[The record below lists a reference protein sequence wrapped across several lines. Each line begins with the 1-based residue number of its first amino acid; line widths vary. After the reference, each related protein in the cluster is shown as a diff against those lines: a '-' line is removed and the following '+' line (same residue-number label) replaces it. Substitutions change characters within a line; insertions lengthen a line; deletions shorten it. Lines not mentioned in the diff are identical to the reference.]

1 MSRTRLI
8 AAIAVPLI
16 LLAAACGGDS
26 DDDASTDT
34 GSASASEPA
43 AGDDATEPETGGDE
57 AASDDDGMATSYPL
71 TIETCGVSSTL
82 DGPPE
87 SILVYYSFEE
97 PLLLWGLGDAIDL
110 FVSFGADSAYPGVNE
125 MYADLEI
132 TTDQPGREAL
142 IAMAPDLILTASDF
156 AFNEEAGFLSREDV
170 HELGIATWLPQS
182 MCAQDKADP
191 PPDEAEALRSRD
203 YDQVVADLLELGEI
217 VDRQAEAVALTSEM
231 NEKMAEVEAR
241 VPDGDP
247 VPVALLSATA
257 DAADIFGVY
266 TGGVNEDI
274 IRRAGG
280 VNPFRT
286 DETGQFESLSV
297 EELTV
302 TPLEAVLT
310 DLPLDPGAEETLL
323 AQFPTWPASE
333 AGTYAYIPS
342 ILGGPGM
349 PWAAEQLVELL
360 YADAG

>member
-1 MSRTRLI
+1 MTRTRLI
-8 AAIAVPLI
+8 ATIALPI
-16 LLAAACGGDS
+16 LLVVAACGSDS
-26 DDDASTDT
+26 DDDATDT
-34 GSASASEPA
+34 GSPSASASEPA
-43 AGDDATEPETGGDE
+43 E
-57 AASDDDGMATSYPL
+57 AAAADLSTSYPL

-110 FVSFGADSAYPGVNE
+110 FVSFGADSAYPGVND

-132 TTDQPGREAL
+132 TTEQPGREAL

-170 HELGIATWLPQS
+170 HDLGIATWLPQS

-191 PPDEAEALRSRD
+191 PADEAEALRNRD
-203 YDQVVADLLELGEI
+203 YDQVVDDLLELGEI
-217 VDRQAEAVALTSEM
+217 VDRQAEAIALTDEM
-231 NEKMAEVEAR
+231 NAKMAEVEAR

-247 VPVALLSATA
+247 VPVALLSASA
-257 DAADIFGVY
+257 DLSEIWGVY
-266 TGGVNEDI
+266 TGGVNEDL

-280 VNPFRT
+280 VNPFRNE
-286 DETGQFESLSV
+286 DTGQFESLSV

-302 TPLEAVLT
+302 TPLDAVLT
-310 DLPLDPGAEETLL
+310 DLPLDPGADEALL

-333 AGTYAYIPS
+333 TGSYAYIPS

-360 YADAG
+360 YPDAS

>member
-1 MSRTRLI
+1 MTRPRLVAVI
-8 AAIAVPLI
+8 AALMIC
-16 LLAAACGGDS
+16 AAACGDDDSSS
-26 DDDASTDT
+26 DDDASSDT
-34 GSASASEPA
+34 ASASASASAPA
-43 AGDDATEPETGGDE
+43 DDDAGGDDGD
-57 AASDDDGMATSYPL
+57 MATTYPL

-87 SILVYYSFEE
+87 SILVYYSWEE

-132 TTDQPGREAL
+132 TTEQPGREAL
-142 IAMAPDLILTASDF
+142 TAMAPDLILTASDF

-182 MCAQDKADP
+182 LCAQDKADP
-191 PPDEAEALRSRD
+191 PADEAEALRNRD
-203 YDQVVADLLELGEI
+203 FDQVVADIVELGEI
-217 VDRQAEAVALTSEM
+217 VDRQAEAEELAAEM
-231 NEKMAEVEAR
+231 ETKMAEVEAR
-241 VPDGDP
+241 VPEGDP

-257 DAADIFGVY
+257 DGAEIFGVY

-286 DETGQFESLSV
+286 DDTGQFESLSV

-302 TPLEAVLT
+302 NPLQAVLV
-310 DLPLDPGAEETLL
+310 DLPPDPGGDETLL

-333 AGTYAYIPS
+333 TGSFGYIPS
-342 ILGGPGM
+342 ILGGPGA

-360 YADAG
+360 YPDAG

>member
-1 MSRTRLI
+1 MTRTRRI
-8 AAIAVPLI
+8 AAIALPMLLI
-16 LLAAACGGDS
+16 VAACGSDS
-26 DDDASTDT
+26 DDDAAGT
-34 GSASASEPA
+34 GSASASEPTETVDDGASA
-43 AGDDATEPETGGDE
+43 AAADGEE
-57 AASDDDGMATSYPL
+57 AASDDDMSTSYPL

-87 SILVYYSFEE
+87 SILVFYSFEE

-191 PPDEAEALRSRD
+191 PADEAEALRNRD
-203 YDQVVADLLELGEI
+203 YDQVVDDLLELGEI
-217 VDRQAEAVALTSEM
+217 VDRQAEAMALAAEM
-231 NEKMAEVEAR
+231 DAKMAEVEAR

-257 DAADIFGVY
+257 DASDIFGVY
-266 TGGVNEDI
+266 TGGVNEDL

-280 VNPFRT
+280 VNPFRNE
-286 DETGQFESLSV
+286 DTGQFESLSV

-302 TPLEAVLT
+302 TPLDAVLT

-333 AGTYAYIPS
+333 TGTYAYIPS

-360 YADAG
+360 YPEAG

>member
-8 AAIAVPLI
+8 ATIAALMVLV
-16 LLAAACGGDS
+16 AACG
-26 DDDASTDT
+26 DDDASSEDDASSDT
-34 GSASASEPA
+34 TAASASASAPADEGDGSEA
-43 AGDDATEPETGGDE
+43 AGSATE
-57 AASDDDGMATSYPL
+57 YPL
-71 TIETCGVSSTL
+71 TIETCGFSSTL

-87 SILVYYSFEE
+87 SILVYYSWEE

-132 TTDQPGREAL
+132 TTEQPGREAL
-142 IAMAPDLILTASDF
+142 VSMAPDLILTASDF

-182 MCAQDKADP
+182 LCAQDKADP
-191 PPDEAEALRSRD
+191 PADEAEALRNRD
-203 YDQVVADLLELGEI
+203 FDQVVADILELGEI
-217 VDRQAEAVALTSEM
+217 VDRQAEAEGLAAEM
-231 NEKMAEVEAR
+231 EAKMAEVEAS
-241 VPDGDP
+241 VPEGDP

-257 DAADIFGVY
+257 DGSDIFGVY

-286 DETGQFESLSV
+286 DDTGQFESLSI

-310 DLPLDPGAEETLL
+310 DLALDPGAEDTLL
-323 AQFPTWPASE
+323 AQFPTWPATE
-333 AGTYAYIPS
+333 TGTYAYIPS
-342 ILGGPGM
+342 MLGGPGM

-360 YADAG
+360 YPDAG